1 MSASGYEIRHSLL
14 CEARGMA
21 YEQWHAAMSIEQR
34 TAELENRAP
43 KHISAPS
50 VDEIKKIAESMYEFV
65 QHKG

>member
-21 YEQWHAAMSIEQR
+21 YEQWHAAIAVEQR

-43 KHISAPS
+43 KNIPAPS
-50 VDEIKKIAESMYEFV
+50 VDEIKNIAESMYEFV
-65 QHKG
+65 QNKH